1 MIKNRNN
8 IVSKKLETNDL
19 KETFLSIQIS
29 LDGFSFSVYDSI
41 AKDFLAFYE
50 YSFHLESTSP
60 EKILTP
66 IKAIFEEN
74 ELLQH
79 PHFKKVFVSYANTL
93 STLVPK
99 VFFDSDK
106 KHLYLENTVKVF
118 PSDFISH
125 DELST
130 MDAIV
135 VYIPF
140 VNINNFL
147 FSKFGSFEY
156 QHASSLLIDYLL
168 KTKAFPK
175 NEKAVAV
182 NVYASHFE
190 TLVWNG
196 KKLIFYN
203 TFSFKTAEDFIYY
216 LLFVFEQFELD
227 TNTIQTFFMG
237 EIEKESAL
245 YKIAYQYIRQV
256 SFLQLEELSSD
267 FKPLGT
273 HSHITLLHQF

>member
-1 MIKNRNN
+1 MIKSRNN
-8 IVSKKLETNDL
+8 IVSKNLETNDL

-50 YSFHLESTSP
+50 FSFDLESSSP
-60 EKILTP
+60 EQVLMP

-74 ELLQH
+74 EILQH
-79 PHFKKVFVSYANTL
+79 NHFRKVFVHYANTL

-99 VFFDSDK
+99 VFFDSEK
-106 KHLYLENTVKVF
+106 KHLYLKNTVKVF

-125 DELST
+125 DELTT
-130 MDAIV
+130 MDAV
-135 VYIPF
+135 LVYIPF

-156 QHASSLLIDYLL
+156 QHASSLLIDSLL
-168 KTKAFPK
+168 KSNAFPK
-175 NEKAVAV
+175 NEKTVAV
-182 NVYASHFE
+182 NAYASHFE
-190 TLVWNG
+190 ALVWNG
-196 KKLIFYN
+196 KELIFYN

-216 LLFVFEQFELD
+216 LLFVYEQLGLD
-227 TNTIQTFFMG
+227 PNTVQTLFMG

-245 YKIAYQYIRQV
+245 YKIAYQYIRHT
-256 SFLQLEELSSD
+256 SFLPLKELPPDFRSISS
-267 FKPLGT
+267 

>member
-1 MIKNRNN
+1 MIKSRNN
-8 IVSKKLETNDL
+8 IVSKNLETNDL

-50 YSFHLESTSP
+50 FSFDLESSSP
-60 EKILTP
+60 EKILMP

-74 ELLQH
+74 EILQH
-79 PHFKKVFVSYANTL
+79 NHFKKVFVNYANTL

-99 VFFDSDK
+99 VFFDSNK
-106 KHLYLENTVKVF
+106 KNLYLENTVKIF

-130 MDAIV
+130 MDAV
-135 VYIPF
+135 LVYIPF
-140 VNINNFL
+140 INVNNFL

-156 QHASSLLIDYLL
+156 QHASSLLIDSLL
-168 KTKAFPK
+168 NSKTFPK
-175 NEKAVAV
+175 NKEAVTV
-182 NVYASHFE
+182 NVYSSHFE
-190 TLVWNG
+190 AIVWNG
-196 KKLIFYN
+196 KELIFYN
-203 TFSFKTAEDFIYY
+203 SFSFKTADDFIYY
-216 LLFVFEQFELD
+216 LLFIYEQLGLD
-227 TNTIQTFFMG
+227 TDTVQTYCMG

-245 YKIAYQYIRQV
+245 FKIAYQYIRHV
-256 SFLQLEELSSD
+256 SFLHFNELSSD
-267 FKPLGT
+267 FKSLGT